1 MGRKASPITPD
12 PISADPNL
20 GLTSRQVEARKTAG
34 LTNRSAKNIL
44 PSDARLI
51 LGHCATFFNLV
62 FTVLAVLL
70 MLCGSTIIKLSF
82 LVVVI
87 INTCLG
93 CIQSI
98 RAKRALEKL
107 TLVAQQTLPTIRD
120 GKCENIPSDLLVRD
134 DIVEFSAGCQ
144 VCADGVLCTGQLFV
158 NEALVTGEEDPIAKN
173 PGDTLLSGSFVVAGT
188 GRVQLTKV
196 GDEAF
201 ASRLAD
207 EARKNPRV
215 KRSEM
220 MDALDKLIRIIG
232 ILLIP
237 IGAILFSH
245 EYFVLGR
252 GLRVGM
258 ESTAAA
264 LVGMIPEGL
273 YLLTSIALAVS
284 SIRLARRQVLVRDM
298 SCIESL
304 ARVDMLCVDKTGTIT
319 EPSLEVDEIIPLDG
333 DPTEALTAMYGS
345 RSPENDTAQALFEKF
360 RGESAWECTHHI
372 PFTSERKWSGFAFR
386 DRGVYL
392 VGAPDILLD
401 GGLQEKTDPYAQQG
415 FRALLVARYNGQLQ
429 DALDAQLVT
438 PMALVLLRS
447 RIRPDARS
455 TFAYFRQQGVAIKV
469 ISGDDPRTVSAIA
482 QRAGIEEAENWVD
495 ATTLLTDEDLF
506 AAAESYTVFGRVT
519 PHQKRSLLRALKKAG
534 HTVAM
539 TGDGVNDVLAM
550 READCAVAMASGAQ
564 AAGQVA
570 HLVLLHSD
578 FAAMPH
584 IVAEGRRVINNIE
597 RSAALFLVKNIFSLG
612 ITLLT
617 LLTGQPYPME
627 PQHMTVISGLTIG
640 FPSFMLT
647 LEPNFQRVKGRFLPS
662 VLRRALPGG
671 LVNVLCVFILELFAG
686 SWLPSRA
693 LSTLCTVILATTGL
707 SVLFGMCRPYT
718 KYRGFIWFG
727 AAVGLMGCFTLLG
740 GIFEFAF
747 TAASL
752 TFLPALLMGVPAIYF
767 CASRLFP
774 RSKR

>member
-1 MGRKASPITPD
+1 MGRKAAPIPPD
-12 PISADPNL
+12 PISADPSL
-20 GLTSRQVEARKTAG
+20 GLTSRDVSLRQKAG
-34 LTNRSAKNIL
+34 LTNHSAQNIL
-44 PSDARLI
+44 PSDTRLI

-62 FTVLAVLL
+62 FVVMATLL
-70 MLCGSTIIKLSF
+70 MLAGSTIIKLSF

-98 RAKRALEKL
+98 RAKRAVEKL
-107 TLVAQQTLPTIRD
+107 TLVTQQTLPTIRD
-120 GKCENIPSDLLVRD
+120 GKCENIPSNLLVRD
-134 DIVEFSAGCQ
+134 DIVEFTSGCQ
-144 VCADGVLCTGQLFV
+144 VCADGILRTGALFV
-158 NEALVTGEEDPIAKN
+158 NEALITGEEDPIAKN
-173 PGDTLLSGSFVVAGT
+173 PGDRLLSGSFVMAGT

-196 GDEAF
+196 GDEAY
-201 ASRLAD
+201 ANRLSR
-207 EARKNPRV
+207 EAKKNPRV

-258 ESTAAA
+258 ESTTAA

-298 SCIESL
+298 NCIESL

-319 EPSLEVDEIIPLDG
+319 EPALEVEDIIPLEG

-345 RSPENDTAQALFEKF
+345 RSPENDTAQALFDRF

-372 PFTSERKWSGFAFR
+372 PFTSQSKWSDFSFR
-386 DRGVYL
+386 DRGAYI
-392 VGAPDILLD
+392 VGAPEILLGD
-401 GGLQEKTDPYAQQG
+401 RLREHITPHTQQG
-415 FRALLVARYNGQLQ
+415 FRVLLVARYRGDLE
-429 DALDAQLVT
+429 DALDTAQVCPL
-438 PMALVLLRS
+438 ALVLLRS
-447 RIRPDARS
+447 RIRPDAKA
-455 TFAYFRQQGVAIKV
+455 TFAYFKQQRVTVKV

-482 QRAGIEEAENWVD
+482 HRAGIENAENWVD
-495 ATTLLTDEDLF
+495 ATTLVSDEDIF
-506 AAAESYTVFGRVT
+506 AAAGKYTVFGRVT
-519 PHQKRSLLRALKKAG
+519 PHQKRALIRALKQLG

-570 HLVLLHSD
+570 HLVLLNSD

-597 RSAALFLVKNIFSLG
+597 RSAALFLIKNIFSLG

-627 PQHMTVISGLTIG
+627 PQHMTIISGLTIG

-647 LEPNFQRVKGRFLPS
+647 LEPNFQRVKGRFLPG

-671 LVNVLCVFILELFAG
+671 LVNVLCVFILQFFAG

-718 KYRGFIWFG
+718 KYRGFIWCG
-727 AAVGLMGCFTLLG
+727 AAVGLIGCFTLLS

-747 TAASL
+747 SATSL
-752 TFLPALLMGVPAIYF
+752 TLLPALLMGVPVVYLIIY
-767 CASRLFP
+767 RLLP
-774 RSKR
+774 RFKR

>member
-1 MGRKASPITPD
+1 MGRKTSPITPD

-34 LTNRSAKNIL
+34 FTNRSAKNIL

-120 GKCENIPSDLLVRD
+120 GKRENIPSDLLVRD
-134 DIVEFSAGCQ
+134 DIVEFSAGNQ
-144 VCADGVLCTGQLFV
+144 ICADGILRAGSLFV
-158 NEALVTGEEDPIAKN
+158 SEALITGEEDPIAKN
-173 PGDTLLSGSFVVAGT
+173 PGDRLLSGSFVVAGT

-207 EARKNPRV
+207 EARKNPGV

-298 SCIESL
+298 NCIESL

-319 EPSLEVDEIIPLDG
+319 EPSLEVDEIVPLDG

-345 RSPENDTAQALFEKF
+345 RNPENDTAQALFEKF
-360 RGESAWECTHHI
+360 RGESAWECTHYI

-401 GGLQEKTDPYAQQG
+401 GGLQEKTAPYAQQG
-415 FRALLVARYNGQLQ
+415 FRALLVARYSGQLQ
-429 DALDAQLVT
+429 DALDARLVT

-506 AAAESYTVFGRVT
+506 AAAEKYTVFGRVT

-539 TGDGVNDVLAM
+539 TGDGVNDVLAL

-570 HLVLLHSD
+570 HLVLLNSD
-578 FAAMPH
+578 FAAIPH

-671 LVNVLCVFILELFAG
+671 LVNVLCVFILQFFAG

-718 KYRGFIWFG
+718 KYRGFIWCG

-747 TAASL
+747 TATAL
-752 TFLPALLMGVPAIYF
+752 TLLPVLLMGVPAIYF
-767 CASRLFP
+767 SASRLFP
-774 RSKR
+774 RR

>member
-1 MGRKASPITPD
+1 MDRKITVAPIT
-12 PISADPNL
+12 ADPAL
-20 GLTSRQVEARKTAG
+20 GLTSRQVEARKAAG
-34 LTNRSAKNIL
+34 LTNRSVQNVL
-44 PSDARLI
+44 PSDVRLI

-70 MLCGSTIIKLSF
+70 VLCGSTIIKLSF

-107 TLVAQQTLPTIRD
+107 TLVAQQTLPTIRN
-120 GKCENIPSDLLVRD
+120 GTLENTPSDQLVRD
-134 DIVEFSAGCQ
+134 DIVEFSTGCQ
-144 VCADGVLCTGQLFV
+144 VCADGILRTGQLFV
-158 NEALVTGEEDPIAKN
+158 NEALVTGEEDPIVKK
-173 PGDTLLSGSFVVAGT
+173 PGDPLLSGSFVVAGA
-188 GRVQLTKV
+188 GRVQLTQV
-196 GDEAF
+196 GDEAY
-201 ASRLAD
+201 ASRLTG
-207 EARKNPRV
+207 EARQNHRV

-232 ILLIP
+232 IILIP
-237 IGAILFSH
+237 IGGILFCH
-245 EYFVLGR
+245 EYFALGLS
-252 GLRVGM
+252 LRVGV
-258 ESTAAA
+258 ESTTAA

-298 SCIESL
+298 NCIESL
-304 ARVDMLCVDKTGTIT
+304 ARVDVLCVDKTGTIT
-319 EPSLEVDEIIPLDG
+319 EPSLEVDSILSLEG
-333 DPTEALTAMYGS
+333 DPTQALTAMYGS
-345 RSPENDTAQALFEKF
+345 RTPENDTAQALFDKF
-360 RGESAWECTHHI
+360 RGETTWECTRHI
-372 PFTSERKWSGFAFR
+372 PFTSEQKWSGFAFR
-386 DRGVYL
+386 DHGTYVM
-392 VGAPDILLD
+392 GAPDILLAD
-401 GGLQEKTDPYAQQG
+401 RLETLSEKITSYTEQG
-415 FRALLVARYNGQLQ
+415 FRVLLAARYSGQLQ
-429 DALDAQLVT
+429 DPLDTALVI

-447 RIRPDARS
+447 RIRKDARE
-455 TFAYFRQQGVAIKV
+455 TFAYFKQQGVAIKV

-482 QRAGIEEAENWVD
+482 HRAGIENAQSWVD
-495 ATTLLTDEDLF
+495 AASLTTEDSLR
-506 AAAESYTVFGRVT
+506 AAAEKYTVFGRVT
-519 PHQKRSLLRALKKAG
+519 PHQKRALIRWLKNAG

-539 TGDGVNDVLAM
+539 TGDGVNDVLAL
-550 READCAVAMASGAQ
+550 READCAVAMATGAQ
-564 AAGQVA
+564 AASQVA
-570 HLVLLHSD
+570 HLVLLNSD

-647 LEPNFQRVKGRFLPS
+647 LEPNFRRVQGRFLPS

-671 LVNVLCVFILELFAG
+671 LVNVLCVFLLQFFAG
-686 SWLPSRA
+686 SWLPARA

-707 SVLFGMCRPYT
+707 SVLFGMCRPFT
-718 KYRGFIWFG
+718 KYRGFILCG
-727 AAVGLMGCFTLLG
+727 AAVGLVGCFTLLG

-752 TFLPALLMGVPAIYF
+752 TFLPVLLMGVPAIYF

-774 RSKR
+774 QSKR

>member
-12 PISADPNL
+12 TISADPNL

-120 GKCENIPSDLLVRD
+120 GKRENILSDLLVRD
-134 DIVEFSAGCQ
+134 DIVEFSAGNQ
-144 VCADGVLCTGQLFV
+144 ICADGILRAGSLFV
-158 NEALVTGEEDPIAKN
+158 SEALITGEEDPIAKN
-173 PGDTLLSGSFVVAGT
+173 PGDRLLSGSFVVAGT

-207 EARKNPRV
+207 EARKNPGV

-237 IGAILFSH
+237 IGAILFCH

-298 SCIESL
+298 NCIESL

-360 RGESAWECTHHI
+360 RGESAWECTHYI
-372 PFTSERKWSGFAFR
+372 PFTSERKWSGFSFR

-401 GGLQEKTDPYAQQG
+401 GGLQEKTAPYAQQG
-415 FRALLVARYNGQLQ
+415 FRALLVARYSGQLQ
-429 DALDAQLVT
+429 DALDARLVT

-506 AAAESYTVFGRVT
+506 AAAEKYTVFGRVT

-539 TGDGVNDVLAM
+539 TGDGVNDVLAL

-570 HLVLLHSD
+570 HLVLLNSD

-671 LVNVLCVFILELFAG
+671 LVNVLCVFILALFAG

-718 KYRGFIWFG
+718 KYRGFIWCG

-740 GIFEFAF
+740 GIFEFTF
-747 TAASL
+747 TATAL
-752 TFLPALLMGVPAIYF
+752 TLLPALLMGVPAIYF
-767 CASRLFP
+767 CASRLP
-774 RSKR
+774 RR

>member
-1 MGRKASPITPD
+1 MGRKTSPITPD

-120 GKCENIPSDLLVRD
+120 GKRENILSDLLVRD
-134 DIVEFSAGCQ
+134 DIVEFSAGNQ
-144 VCADGVLCTGQLFV
+144 ICADGILRAGSLFV
-158 NEALVTGEEDPIAKN
+158 SEALITGEEDPIAKN
-173 PGDTLLSGSFVVAGT
+173 PGDRLLSGSFVVAGT

-207 EARKNPRV
+207 EARKNPGV

-298 SCIESL
+298 NCIESL

-319 EPSLEVDEIIPLDG
+319 EPSLEVDEIVPLDG

-345 RSPENDTAQALFEKF
+345 RNPENDTAQALFEKF
-360 RGESAWECTHHI
+360 RGESAWECTHYI

-401 GGLQEKTDPYAQQG
+401 GGLQEKTAPYAQQG
-415 FRALLVARYNGQLQ
+415 FRALLVARYSGQLQ
-429 DALDAQLVT
+429 DALDARLVT

-482 QRAGIEEAENWVD
+482 QRAGIEKAENWVD

-506 AAAESYTVFGRVT
+506 VAAEKYTVFGRVT

-539 TGDGVNDVLAM
+539 TGDGVNDVLAL

-570 HLVLLHSD
+570 HLVLLNSD

-671 LVNVLCVFILELFAG
+671 LVNVLCVFILQLFAG

-718 KYRGFIWFG
+718 KYRGFIWCG
-727 AAVGLMGCFTLLG
+727 AAVGLIGCFTLLG

-747 TAASL
+747 TATAL
-752 TFLPALLMGVPAIYF
+752 TLLPALLMGVPAIYF
-767 CASRLFP
+767 SASRLP
-774 RSKR
+774 RR

>member
-12 PISADPNL
+12 TISADPNL

-120 GKCENIPSDLLVRD
+120 GKRENILSDLLVRD
-134 DIVEFSAGCQ
+134 DIVEFSAGNQ
-144 VCADGVLCTGQLFV
+144 ICADGILRAGSLFV
-158 NEALVTGEEDPIAKN
+158 SEALITGEEDPILKN

-207 EARKNPRV
+207 EARKNPGV

-298 SCIESL
+298 NCIESL

-360 RGESAWECTHHI
+360 RGESAWECTHYI
-372 PFTSERKWSGFAFR
+372 PFTSERKWSGFSFR

-401 GGLQEKTDPYAQQG
+401 GGLQEKTAPYAQQG
-415 FRALLVARYNGQLQ
+415 FRALLVARYSGQLQ
-429 DALDAQLVT
+429 DALDARLVT

-482 QRAGIEEAENWVD
+482 QRAGIEKAENWVD

-506 AAAESYTVFGRVT
+506 AAAEKYTVFGRVT

-570 HLVLLHSD
+570 HLVLLNSN

-671 LVNVLCVFILELFAG
+671 LVNVLCVFILQFFAG

-718 KYRGFIWFG
+718 KYRGFIWCG

-752 TFLPALLMGVPAIYF
+752 TFLPVLLIGVPAIYF

-774 RSKR
+774 RR

>member
-20 GLTSRQVEARKTAG
+20 GLTSRQVEARKNAG

-120 GKCENIPSDLLVRD
+120 GKCENTPSDLLVRD

-158 NEALVTGEEDPIAKN
+158 NEALVTGEEDPIAKK

-207 EARKNPRV
+207 EARKNPGV

-298 SCIESL
+298 NCIESL

-319 EPSLEVDEIIPLDG
+319 EPSLEVDEIVPLDG
-333 DPTEALTAMYGS
+333 DPTT
-345 RSPENDTAQALFEKF
+345 
-360 RGESAWECTHHI
+360 
-372 PFTSERKWSGFAFR
+372 
-386 DRGVYL
+386 
-392 VGAPDILLD
+392 
-401 GGLQEKTDPYAQQG
+401 
-415 FRALLVARYNGQLQ
+415 
-429 DALDAQLVT
+429 
-438 PMALVLLRS
+438 
-447 RIRPDARS
+447 
-455 TFAYFRQQGVAIKV
+455 
-469 ISGDDPRTVSAIA
+469 
-482 QRAGIEEAENWVD
+482 WVD
-495 ATTLLTDEDLF
+495 
-506 AAAESYTVFGRVT
+506 GK
-519 PHQKRSLLRALKKAG
+519 P
-534 HTVAM
+534 
-539 TGDGVNDVLAM
+539 
-550 READCAVAMASGAQ
+550 
-564 AAGQVA
+564 
-570 HLVLLHSD
+570 
-578 FAAMPH
+578 P
-584 IVAEGRRVINNIE
+584 VAE
-597 RSAALFLVKNIFSLG
+597 
-612 ITLLT
+612 
-617 LLTGQPYPME
+617 
-627 PQHMTVISGLTIG
+627 PQ
-640 FPSFMLT
+640 
-647 LEPNFQRVKGRFLPS
+647 
-662 VLRRALPGG
+662 GG
-671 LVNVLCVFILELFAG
+671 AD
-686 SWLPSRA
+686 
-693 LSTLCTVILATTGL
+693 
-707 SVLFGMCRPYT
+707 
-718 KYRGFIWFG
+718 
-727 AAVGLMGCFTLLG
+727 
-740 GIFEFAF
+740 
-747 TAASL
+747 
-752 TFLPALLMGVPAIYF
+752 PA
-767 CASRLFP
+767 
-774 RSKR
+774 

>member
-1 MGRKASPITPD
+1 MGRKTSPITPD

-34 LTNRSAKNIL
+34 FTNRSAKNIL

-120 GKCENIPSDLLVRD
+120 GKRENILSDLLVRD
-134 DIVEFSAGCQ
+134 DIVEFSAGNQ
-144 VCADGVLCTGQLFV
+144 ICADGILRAGSLFV
-158 NEALVTGEEDPIAKN
+158 SEALITGEEDPIAKN
-173 PGDTLLSGSFVVAGT
+173 PGDRLLSGSFVVAGT

-207 EARKNPRV
+207 EARKNPGV

-298 SCIESL
+298 NCIESL

-319 EPSLEVDEIIPLDG
+319 EPSLEVDEIVPLDG

-360 RGESAWECTHHI
+360 RGESAWECTHYI

-401 GGLQEKTDPYAQQG
+401 GGLQEKTAPYAQQG

-429 DALDAQLVT
+429 DALDARLVT

-506 AAAESYTVFGRVT
+506 VAAEKYTVFGRVC
-519 PHQKRSLLRALKKAG
+519 G
-534 HTVAM
+534 W
-539 TGDGVNDVLAM
+539 
-550 READCAVAMASGAQ
+550 
-564 AAGQVA
+564 
-570 HLVLLHSD
+570 
-578 FAAMPH
+578 
-584 IVAEGRRVINNIE
+584 RRV
-597 RSAALFLVKNIFSLG
+597 
-612 ITLLT
+612 
-617 LLTGQPYPME
+617 
-627 PQHMTVISGLTIG
+627 
-640 FPSFMLT
+640 
-647 LEPNFQRVKGRFLPS
+647 
-662 VLRRALPGG
+662 
-671 LVNVLCVFILELFAG
+671 
-686 SWLPSRA
+686 
-693 LSTLCTVILATTGL
+693 
-707 SVLFGMCRPYT
+707 
-718 KYRGFIWFG
+718 
-727 AAVGLMGCFTLLG
+727 
-740 GIFEFAF
+740 
-747 TAASL
+747 
-752 TFLPALLMGVPAIYF
+752 
-767 CASRLFP
+767 
-774 RSKR
+774 